1 MTHSYLLKSV
11 AICSLAAALA
21 ACGGQAETTN
31 EVTKAA
37 EAVQTPRTPGS
48 VDPSIWPQA
57 KSPVGL
63 NAAMEARITKLIS
76 QMTLRHKVG
85 QVIQADI
92 GSITPEDIKT
102 YPLGSILNGG
112 NSAPNGDNRSP
123 ASAWVKL
130 ADEYYEASKEAYTD
144 GVPFIPMIWGTDAV
158 HGHNNIP
165 GATVFPHNI
174 GLGAT
179 RNPKLLGKIGAI
191 TAQEIRVGAQEWTF
205 APTIAVVRDDRWG
218 RTYEGYSENP
228 DVTASYAGEL
238 IRGIQGQPG
247 SDTWLKGKKVIA
259 TAKHFLGDGGTNQGR
274 DQGDNLDTEEQLRD
288 IHGAAYP
295 VALDAG
301 AQSVM
306 ISFSSW
312 QGTKLHGHEGLITDV
327 LKGRMGFDGFVVGDW
342 NAHGQLDSCTNE
354 NCPTALHAGLDMY
367 MAPDS
372 WRGLFDNTLAQ
383 AESGELDI
391 ERLDDAV
398 RRILRVKLRS
408 GLFEAGKPSSRP
420 GAAEYAV
427 LRDPASKKVARQAVR
442 ESQVLLKNDGVLPI
456 KPSATVLMAGDG
468 ADNIGKQSG
477 GWTLSWQGTG
487 NQNSDFPGGSSYY
500 DGVKRHVEVAG
511 GSVIK
516 ASADGSYEG
525 TPTVAIVVF
534 GEDPYAEFKGDIDNL
549 AYKPGDDSDLALL
562 KKYQA
567 AGIPTVAVFLSGRP
581 LWMNREINA
590 SNAFVAAWLPGS
602 EGGYATDLLFTD
614 KDGKV
619 SHDFKGTL
627 PYSWPRTAI
636 QTPLNYDDENY
647 DPLFAY
653 GYGLSYA
660 KPGKVGA
667 LPEEAG
673 IELSAKNDSDFFKAG
688 KAVFPWALVIGDS
701 AGKTT
706 VKTTKASSPAGVVSI
721 VSADD
726 GVQENI
732 RTLSFDG
739 SGKGRFEVRGTP
751 VDLSR
756 QNTADMAIYMRLR
769 PEAGAA
775 NADVSLTLDCG
786 KDCAPTQPL
795 GPFLSSVKAGEW
807 AEVSVKLSCFGEGSS
822 MEYIS
827 SPFAVETSDKMSFSL
842 SDVKLVANEG
852 QAVCLN

>member
-1 MTHSYLLKSV
+1 MTKSNLLKSV
-11 AICSLAAALA
+11 AFCGLAFALMACSGESADTMI
-21 ACGGQAETTN
+21 E
-31 EVTKAA
+31 KAV
-37 EAVQTPRTPGS
+37 EAPRAPGS
-48 VDPSIWPQA
+48 VDVSIWP
-57 KSPVGL
+57 KIESPVGL
-63 NAAMEARITKLIS
+63 DPAIENRITELMSK
-76 QMTLRHKVG
+76 MTLRHKVG

-92 GSITPEDIKT
+92 GSITPEDVKT

-123 ASAWVKL
+123 ASAWVEL
-130 ADEYYEASKEAYTD
+130 ADAFYEASKEAYGD

-179 RNPKLLGKIGAI
+179 RNPSLLGKIGAI
-191 TAQEIRVGAQEWTF
+191 TAKEIRVGAQEWTF

-228 DVTASYAGEL
+228 EVTASYAGEL
-238 IRGIQGQPG
+238 IRGIQGEPG
-247 SDTWLKGKKVIA
+247 SDTWLKGDKVIA
-259 TAKHFLGDGGTNQGR
+259 TAKHFIGDGGTNQGR
-274 DQGDNLDTEEQLRD
+274 DQGDNLDSEAELRD
-288 IHGAAYP
+288 IHGAGYP
-295 VALDAG
+295 IALEAG

-312 QGTKLHGHEGLITDV
+312 QGIKLHGHKGLITDV

-383 AESGELDI
+383 AESGELDL

-398 RRILRVKLRS
+398 RRILRVKIRS
-408 GLFEAGKPSSRP
+408 GLLDAGKPSARP
-420 GAAEYAV
+420 GAADYAA
-427 LRDPASKKVARQAVR
+427 LQDPASKAVARQAVR
-442 ESQVLLKNDGVLPI
+442 ESQVLIKNNGVLPI
-456 KPSATVLMAGDG
+456 NPSATVLVAGDG

-487 NQNSDFPGGSSYY
+487 NENSDFPGGTSFL
-500 DGVKRHVEVAG
+500 DGITRHVEAG
-511 GSVIK
+511 GGKVIE
-516 ASADGSYEG
+516 ADAEGVYTG

-534 GEDPYAEFKGDIDNL
+534 GEEPYAEFKGDIDNL
-549 AYKPGDDSDLALL
+549 AYKPGDDSDLNLL
-562 KKYQA
+562 KKYKA

-581 LWMNREINA
+581 LWMNRELNA
-590 SNAFVAAWLPGS
+590 SDAFVAAWLPGS
-602 EGGYATDLLFTD
+602 EGGYATDVLFTD
-614 KDGKV
+614 KDGNV
-619 SHDFKGTL
+619 AYDFKGTL

-636 QTPLNYDDENY
+636 QTPLNYDDEDY

-673 IELSAKNDSDFFKAG
+673 IELSAKNVSEFFKAG
-688 KAVFPWALVIGDS
+688 KAAFPWALVVGDPS
-701 AGKTT
+701 GKKTVTT
-706 VKTTKASSPAGVVSI
+706 TRAESPGGVVSI

-732 RTLSFDG
+732 RTISYNG
-739 SGKGRFEVRGTP
+739 QGKGRFEVRGTP
-751 VDLSR
+751 VDLR
-756 QNTADMAIYMRLR
+756 RENTGDMAIYMRIR
-769 PEAGAA
+769 PEAGTETAK
-775 NADVSLTLDCG
+775 VSLMMDCG
-786 KDCAPTQPL
+786 TGCDPVQPL
-795 GPFLSSVKAGEW
+795 YKVLSDAKAGEW
-807 AEVSVKLSCFGEGSS
+807 TEVSVKLSCFIDGSA
-822 MEYIS
+822 MEYVS
-827 SPFAVETSDKMSFSL
+827 APFAVETADKVSFSL

-852 QAVCLN
+852 QAICLD

>member
-1 MTHSYLLKSV
+1 MTKSNLLKSV
-11 AICSLAAALA
+11 AFCGLSFALMACSGESADTMI
-21 ACGGQAETTN
+21 E
-31 EVTKAA
+31 KAV
-37 EAVQTPRTPGS
+37 EAPRAPGS
-48 VDPSIWPQA
+48 VDVSIWP
-57 KSPVGL
+57 KIESPVGL
-63 NAAMEARITKLIS
+63 DPAIENRITELMSK
-76 QMTLRHKVG
+76 MTLRHKVG

-92 GSITPEDIKT
+92 GSITPEDVKT

-123 ASAWVKL
+123 ASAWVQL
-130 ADEYYEASKEAYTD
+130 ADAFYEASKEAYGD

-179 RNPKLLGKIGAI
+179 RNPSLLGKIGAI
-191 TAQEIRVGAQEWTF
+191 TAKEIRVGAQEWTF

-228 DVTASYAGEL
+228 EVTASYAGEL
-238 IRGIQGQPG
+238 IRGIQGEPG
-247 SDTWLKGKKVIA
+247 SDTWLKGDKVIA
-259 TAKHFLGDGGTNQGR
+259 TAKHFIGDGGTNQGR
-274 DQGDNLDTEEQLRD
+274 DQGDNLDSEAELRD
-288 IHGAAYP
+288 IHGAGYP
-295 VALDAG
+295 IALEAG

-312 QGTKLHGHEGLITDV
+312 QGIKLHGHKGLITDV

-383 AESGELDI
+383 AESGELDL

-398 RRILRVKLRS
+398 RRILRVKIRS
-408 GLFEAGKPSSRP
+408 GLLDAGKPSARP
-420 GAAEYAV
+420 GAADYAA
-427 LRDPASKKVARQAVR
+427 LQDPASKAVARQAVR
-442 ESQVLLKNDGVLPI
+442 ESQVLIKNNGVLPI
-456 KPSATVLMAGDG
+456 NPSATVLVAGDG

-487 NQNSDFPGGSSYY
+487 NENSDFPGGTSFL
-500 DGVKRHVEVAG
+500 DGITRHVEAG
-511 GSVIK
+511 GGKVIE
-516 ASADGSYEG
+516 ADAEGVYTG

-534 GEDPYAEFKGDIDNL
+534 GEEPYAEFKGDIDNL
-549 AYKPGDDSDLALL
+549 AYKPGDDSDLNLL
-562 KKYQA
+562 KKYKA

-581 LWMNREINA
+581 LWMNRELNA
-590 SNAFVAAWLPGS
+590 SDAFVAAWLPGS
-602 EGGYATDLLFTD
+602 EGGYATDVLFTD
-614 KDGKV
+614 KDGNV
-619 SHDFKGTL
+619 AYDFKGTL

-636 QTPLNYDDENY
+636 QTPLNYDDEDY

-660 KPGKVGA
+660 EPGTVGV

-673 IELSAKNDSDFFKAG
+673 IELSAKNVSEFFKAG
-688 KAVFPWALVIGDS
+688 KAAFPWALVVGDPS
-701 AGKTT
+701 GKKT
-706 VKTTKASSPAGVVSI
+706 VTTTKAESPGGVVSI

-732 RTLSFDG
+732 RTISYNG
-739 SGKGRFEVRGTP
+739 QGKGRFEVRGTP
-751 VDLSR
+751 VDLR
-756 QNTADMAIYMRLR
+756 RENTGDMAIYMRIR
-769 PEAGAA
+769 PEAGAETA
-775 NADVSLTLDCG
+775 KVSLMMDCG
-786 KDCAPTQPL
+786 TGCDPVQPL
-795 GPFLSSVKAGEW
+795 DKVLSDAKAGEW
-807 AEVSVKLSCFGEGSS
+807 TEVSVKLSCFIDGSA
-822 MEYIS
+822 MEYVS
-827 SPFAVETSDKMSFSL
+827 APFAVETSDKVSFSL

-852 QAVCLN
+852 QAICLD

>member
-1 MTHSYLLKSV
+1 MTKSNLLKSV
-11 AICSLAAALA
+11 AFCGLSLALI
-21 ACGGQAETTN
+21 ACGGETTN
-31 EVTKAA
+31 SSDTMVDKAA
-37 EAVQTPRTPGS
+37 EAPRAPGS
-48 VDPSIWPQA
+48 VDVSIWP
-57 KSPVGL
+57 KIESPVGL
-63 NAAMEARITKLIS
+63 DPAIEKRITDLMAN
-76 QMTLRHKVG
+76 MTLRHKVG

-92 GSITPEDIKT
+92 GSITPEDVKT

-123 ASAWVKL
+123 ASAWVEL
-130 ADEYYEASKEAYTD
+130 ADEFYEASKEAYTGD
-144 GVPFIPMIWGTDAV
+144 VPFIPMIWGTDAV

-179 RNPKLLGKIGAI
+179 RNPSLLGKIGAI
-191 TAQEIRVGAQEWTF
+191 TAKEIRVGAQEWTF

-228 DVTASYAGEL
+228 EVTASYAGEL
-238 IRGIQGQPG
+238 IRGIQGEPG
-247 SDTWLKGKKVIA
+247 SETWLKGDKVIA
-259 TAKHFLGDGGTNQGR
+259 TAKHFIGDGGTNQGR
-274 DQGDNLDTEEQLRD
+274 DQGDNLDSEAELRD
-288 IHGAAYP
+288 IHGAGYP
-295 VALDAG
+295 IALEAG

-312 QGTKLHGHEGLITDV
+312 QGIKIHGHKGLITDV

-383 AESGELDI
+383 AENGELDL

-398 RRILRVKLRS
+398 RRILRVKIRS
-408 GLFEAGKPSSRP
+408 GLLDAGKPSARP
-420 GAAEYAV
+420 GAADYAA
-427 LRDPASKKVARQAVR
+427 LQDPASKAVARQAVR
-442 ESQVLLKNDGVLPI
+442 ESQVLIKNNGVLPI
-456 KPSATVLMAGDG
+456 NPSATVLVAGDG

-487 NQNSDFPGGSSYY
+487 NQNSDFPGGTSFL
-500 DGVKRHVEVAG
+500 DGITRHVEAG
-511 GSVIK
+511 GGKVIE
-516 ASADGSYEG
+516 ANAEGGYTG

-534 GEDPYAEFKGDIDNL
+534 GEEPYAEFKGDIDNL

-562 KKYQA
+562 QKYKA

-581 LWMNREINA
+581 LWMNRELNA
-590 SNAFVAAWLPGS
+590 SDAFVAAWLPGS
-602 EGGYATDLLFTD
+602 EGGYATDVLFTD
-614 KDGKV
+614 KDGNV
-619 SHDFKGTL
+619 AYDFKGTL

-636 QTPLNYDDENY
+636 QTPLNYDDEDY

-660 KPGKVGA
+660 NPGTVGE

-673 IELSAKNDSDFFKAG
+673 IELSAKNVSEFFKAG
-688 KAVFPWALVIGDS
+688 KAAFPWALVVGDPS
-701 AGKTT
+701 GKKT
-706 VKTTKASSPAGVVSI
+706 VTTTKAESPGGVVSI

-732 RTLSFDG
+732 RTISYNG
-739 SGKGRFEVRGTP
+739 QGKGRFEVRGTP
-751 VDLSR
+751 VDLR
-756 QNTADMAIYMRLR
+756 RENTGDMAIYMRIR
-769 PEAGAA
+769 PEAGADTA
-775 NADVSLTLDCG
+775 KVSLMMDCG
-786 KDCAPTQPL
+786 TGCDPVQPL
-795 GPFLSSVKAGEW
+795 DKLLSGAKAGEW
-807 AEVSVKLSCFGEGSS
+807 TEVSVKLSCFIDASA
-822 MEYIS
+822 MEYVS
-827 SPFAVETSDKMSFSL
+827 APFAVETSDKVTLSL

-852 QAVCLN
+852 QAVCLD

>member
-1 MTHSYLLKSV
+1 MTKSNLLKTV
-11 AICSLAAALA
+11 AMCGLSAALM
-21 ACGGQAETTN
+21 ACGGESADKAATQAE
-31 EVTKAA
+31 EV
-37 EAVQTPRTPGS
+37 VRTPGS
-48 VDPSIWPQA
+48 VNPEIWPKI

-63 NAAMEARITKLIS
+63 DPAIEKRITDLMSK
-76 QMTLRHKVG
+76 MELRHKVG
-85 QVIQADI
+85 QVIQGDI
-92 GSITPEDIKT
+92 GSLTPEDLKT
-102 YPLGSILNGG
+102 YPLGSVLNGG

-123 ASAWVKL
+123 ASAWVEL
-130 ADEYYEASKEAYTD
+130 ADEFYEASKEAYGD

-179 RNPKLLGKIGAI
+179 RNPKLLGKIGSI

-238 IRGIQGQPG
+238 IRGIQGEPG
-247 SDTWLKGKKVIA
+247 SDTWLKGNKVIA
-259 TAKHFLGDGGTNQGR
+259 TAKHFVGDGGTNQGR
-274 DQGDNLDTEEQLRD
+274 DQGDNLDTEAELRD
-288 IHGAAYP
+288 IHGAGYP
-295 VALDAG
+295 IALEAG

-306 ISFSSW
+306 VSFSSW
-312 QGTKLHGHEGLITDV
+312 QGIKLHGHEGLITDV

-383 AESGELDI
+383 AESGELDL

-398 RRILRVKLRS
+398 RRILRVKIRS
-408 GLFEAGKPSSRP
+408 GLLDAGKPSSRP
-420 GAAEYAV
+420 GAAEYDV
-427 LRDPASKKVARQAVR
+427 LQDPASKEVARQAVR
-442 ESQVLLKNDGVLPI
+442 ESQVLIKNNGVLPI
-456 KPSATVLMAGDG
+456 NPNATVLVAGDG

-487 NQNSDFPGGSSYY
+487 NKNSDFPGGTSFL
-500 DGVKRHVEVAG
+500 DGIERHVKAAG
-511 GSVIK
+511 GEVIQ
-516 ASADGSYEG
+516 ADDEG
-525 TPTVAIVVF
+525 VYTGNPTVAIVVF
-534 GEDPYAEFKGDIDNL
+534 GEEPYAEFKGDIDNL

-562 KKYQA
+562 QKYKA

-590 SNAFVAAWLPGS
+590 SDAFVAAWLPGS

-619 SHDFKGTL
+619 AYDFKGIL

-636 QTPLNYDDENY
+636 QTPLNYDDEDY

-660 KPGKVGA
+660 KPGAVET

-688 KAVFPWALVIGDS
+688 KAVFPWALVIGDPS
-701 AGKTT
+701 GKKT
-706 VKTTKASSPAGVVSI
+706 VTTTKASSPAGVVEI
-721 VSADD
+721 ISADD

-732 RTLSFDG
+732 RTLKFNGKG
-739 SGKGRFEVRGTP
+739 SGRFEVRGTP
-751 VDLSR
+751 VDLRR
-756 QNTADMAIYMRLR
+756 QNTGDMAIHLRIR
-769 PEAGAA
+769 PEAMTDGA
-775 NADVSLTLDCG
+775 NVSLMLDCG
-786 KDCAPTQPL
+786 RDCAPVQPL
-795 GPFLSSVKAGEW
+795 GKLLSETPAGEW
-807 AEVSVKLSCFGEGSS
+807 AEVAVKLSCFTEGSA
-822 MEYIS
+822 MEYVS
-827 SPFAVETSDKMSFSL
+827 APFAVETSDEVSFSL
-842 SDVKLVANEG
+842 SDVKLVTNEG
-852 QAVCLN
+852 QAVCLD

>member
-1 MTHSYLLKSV
+1 MTKAYLLKTAVICGLAGGLIACEAKSV
-11 AICSLAAALA
+11 NNDLSADVI
-21 ACGGQAETTN
+21 ET
-31 EVTKAA
+31 VRA
-37 EAVQTPRTPGS
+37 PGS
-48 VDPSIWPQA
+48 VDPSIWPKA

-63 NAAMEARITKLIS
+63 DAAIEARITELIS
-76 QMTLRHKVG
+76 KMELRHKVG

-92 GSITPEDIKT
+92 GSITPEDLKT
-102 YPLGSILNGG
+102 YPLGSVLNGG

-130 ADEYYEASKEAYTD
+130 ADEFYEASKEAYGE

-179 RNPKLLGKIGAI
+179 RNPKLLGKIGAV

-238 IRGIQGQPG
+238 IRGIQGEPG
-247 SDTWLKGKKVIA
+247 SETWLKGRKVIA

-274 DQGDNLDTEEQLRD
+274 DQGDSLDTEEQLRD
-288 IHGAAYP
+288 IHGAGYP

-306 ISFSSW
+306 ASFSSW
-312 QGTKLHGHEGLITDV
+312 QGIKLTGHKGLLTDV
-327 LKGRMGFDGFVVGDW
+327 LKGQMGFDGFVVGDW

-354 NCPTALHAGLDMY
+354 NCPAALHAGLDMY

-383 AESGELDI
+383 AENGELDL

-398 RRILRVKLRS
+398 RRILRVKIRS
-408 GLFEAGKPSSRP
+408 GLLDEGKPSSRP
-420 GAAEYAV
+420 GAADYAV
-427 LRDPASKKVARQAVR
+427 LQDPASKAIARQAVR
-442 ESQVLLKNDGVLPI
+442 ESQVLIKNNGVLPI
-456 KPSATVLMAGDG
+456 NPTATVLVAGDG
-468 ADNIGKQSG
+468 ADNIGKQAG

-487 NQNSDFPGGSSYY
+487 NKNSDFPGGSSFL
-500 DGVKRHVEVAG
+500 DGIKRHVAGAG
-511 GSVIK
+511 GAIIQ
-516 ASADGSYEG
+516 ADSQGNYNG
-525 TPTVAIVVF
+525 TPNVAIVVF
-534 GEDPYAEFKGDIDNL
+534 GEEPYAEFKGDIDNL

-562 KKYQA
+562 QKYKA

-590 SNAFVAAWLPGS
+590 SDAFVAAWLPGS

-614 KDGKV
+614 KEGKV
-619 SHDFKGTL
+619 SYDFKGKL

-660 KPGKVGA
+660 KPGKVGI

-688 KAVFPWALVIGDS
+688 KAVFPWELIIGDM
-701 AGKTT
+701 AGKKT
-706 VKTTKASSPAGVVSI
+706 VKTTKAVSPGSVTNI
-721 VSADD
+721 ISADD

-732 RTLSFDG
+732 RTLSFNG
-739 SGKGRFEVRGTP
+739 EGKGRFEVRGTP
-751 VDLSR
+751 IDLSR
-756 QNTADMAIYMRLR
+756 QTTGDMALHIRIR
-769 PEAGAA
+769 PESGTEAA
-775 NADVSLTLDCG
+775 KINLSVDCG
-786 KDCAPTQPL
+786 KDCGQSQPL
-795 GPFLSSVKAGEW
+795 DVALSKAKIGEW
-807 AEVSVKLSCFGEGSS
+807 TELSVKLSCFAEGPS
-822 MEYIS
+822 MQFVRA
-827 SPFAVETSDKMSFSL
+827 PFAIETNDKVSLSL
-842 SDVKLVANEG
+842 SDVKLVSNEG
-852 QAVCLN
+852 QAICLN

>member
-1 MTHSYLLKSV
+1 MMKSNLLKTV
-11 AICSLAAALA
+11 AMCGLSFALIG
-21 ACGGQAETTN
+21 CGTETTS
-31 EVTKAA
+31 EDITVKVTEK
-37 EAVQTPRTPGS
+37 PRAPGS
-48 VDPSIWPQA
+48 VDVSVWP
-57 KSPVGL
+57 KVESPVGL
-63 NAAMEARITKLIS
+63 DPAIEARITDLMSKM
-76 QMTLRHKVG
+76 QLRHKVG
-85 QVIQADI
+85 QVIQGDI
-92 GSITPEDIKT
+92 GSLTPEDLKT
-102 YPLGSILNGG
+102 YPLGSVLNGG

-123 ASAWVKL
+123 ASAWVEL
-130 ADEYYEASKEAYTD
+130 ADAFYEASKDAYTD
-144 GVPFIPMIWGTDAV
+144 GVPFIPLIWGTDAV

-179 RNPKLLGKIGAI
+179 RNPRLLGKIGAI
-191 TAQEIRVGAQEWTF
+191 TAKEIRVGAQEWTF

-238 IRGIQGQPG
+238 IRGIQGEPG
-247 SDTWLKGKKVIA
+247 SDTWLRGDKVIA

-288 IHGAAYP
+288 IHGAGYP
-295 VALDAG
+295 VALEAG

-342 NAHGQLDSCTNE
+342 NAHGQLDDCTNE
-354 NCPTALHAGLDMY
+354 DCPEALHAGLDMY

-372 WRGLFDNTLAQ
+372 WRGLFDTTLAQ
-383 AESGELDI
+383 AESGELDL

-398 RRILRVKLRS
+398 RRILRVKIRS
-408 GLFEAGKPSSRP
+408 GLLDAGKPSSRP
-420 GAAEYAV
+420 GAADYAV
-427 LRDPASKKVARQAVR
+427 LRDPASKAVARQAVR
-442 ESQVLLKNDGVLPI
+442 ESQVLIKNNGVLPI
-456 KPSATVLMAGDG
+456 NPNATVLVAGDG

-487 NQNSDFPGGSSYY
+487 NKNSDFPGGTSFL
-500 DGVKRHVEVAG
+500 DGIKRHVEGAG
-511 GSVIK
+511 GAVIE
-516 ASADGSYEG
+516 ADAQGVYTG
-525 TPTVAIVVF
+525 TPTVAVVVF
-534 GEDPYAEFKGDIDNL
+534 GEEPYAEFKGDIDNL

-562 KKYQA
+562 QKYKA

-590 SNAFVAAWLPGS
+590 SDAFVAAWLPGS
-602 EGGYATDLLFTD
+602 EGGYATDVLFAG
-614 KDGKV
+614 KDGKAAY
-619 SHDFKGTL
+619 DFKGKL

-660 KPGKVGA
+660 KPGAVA
-667 LPEEAG
+667 SLPEEAG

-688 KAVFPWALVIGDS
+688 KAVFPWSLIIGDPS
-701 AGKTT
+701 GKTT
-706 VKTTKASSPAGVVSI
+706 VKTSKAASPGGVVSI
-721 VSADD
+721 ISADD

-732 RTLSFDG
+732 RTLSFNG
-739 SGKGRFEVRGTP
+739 EGKGRFEVRGTP

-756 QNTADMAIYMRLR
+756 QNTGDMAIHLRIR
-769 PEAGAA
+769 PEAGTETAK
-775 NADVSLTLDCG
+775 VSMTLDCG
-786 KDCAPTQPL
+786 KDCNPVQPMDKL
-795 GPFLSSVKAGEW
+795 LSNAKLGEW
-807 AEVSVKLSCFGEGSS
+807 TEVSVKLSCFAEGSS
-822 MEYIS
+822 MEYVYA
-827 SPFAVETSDKMSFSL
+827 PFAIETSDKVTFSL

-852 QAVCLN
+852 QAVCLND

>member
-1 MTHSYLLKSV
+1 MTKSNLLKSV
-11 AICSLAAALA
+11 AFCGLAFALMACSGESADTMI
-21 ACGGQAETTN
+21 E
-31 EVTKAA
+31 KAV
-37 EAVQTPRTPGS
+37 EAPRAPGS
-48 VDPSIWPQA
+48 VDVSIWP
-57 KSPVGL
+57 KIESPVGL
-63 NAAMEARITKLIS
+63 DPAIENRITELMSK
-76 QMTLRHKVG
+76 MTLRHKVG

-92 GSITPEDIKT
+92 GSITPEDVKT

-123 ASAWVKL
+123 ASAWVEL
-130 ADEYYEASKEAYTD
+130 ADAFYEASKEAYGD

-179 RNPKLLGKIGAI
+179 RNPSLLGKIGAI
-191 TAQEIRVGAQEWTF
+191 TAKEIRVGAQEWTF

-228 DVTASYAGEL
+228 EVTASYAGEL
-238 IRGIQGQPG
+238 IRGIQGEPG
-247 SDTWLKGKKVIA
+247 SDTWLKGDKVIA
-259 TAKHFLGDGGTNQGR
+259 TAKHFIGDGGTNQGR
-274 DQGDNLDTEEQLRD
+274 DQGDNLDSEAELRD
-288 IHGAAYP
+288 IHGAGYP
-295 VALDAG
+295 IALEAG

-312 QGTKLHGHEGLITDV
+312 QGIKLHGHKGLITDV

-383 AESGELDI
+383 AESGELDL

-398 RRILRVKLRS
+398 RRILRVKIRS
-408 GLFEAGKPSSRP
+408 GLLDAGKPSARP
-420 GAAEYAV
+420 GAADYAA
-427 LRDPASKKVARQAVR
+427 LQDPASKAVARQAVR
-442 ESQVLLKNDGVLPI
+442 ESQVLIKNNGVLPI
-456 KPSATVLMAGDG
+456 KPSATVLVAGDG

-487 NQNSDFPGGSSYY
+487 NENSDFPGGTSFL
-500 DGVKRHVEVAG
+500 DGITRHVEAG
-511 GSVIK
+511 GGKVIE
-516 ASADGSYEG
+516 ADAEGVYTG

-534 GEDPYAEFKGDIDNL
+534 GEEPYAEFKGDIDNL

-562 KKYQA
+562 QKYKA

-581 LWMNREINA
+581 LWMNRELNA
-590 SNAFVAAWLPGS
+590 SDAFVAAWLPGS
-602 EGGYATDLLFTD
+602 EGGYATDVLFTD
-614 KDGKV
+614 KDGNV
-619 SHDFKGTL
+619 AYDFKGTL

-636 QTPLNYDDENY
+636 QTPLNYDDEDY

-660 KPGKVGA
+660 KPGTVGE

-673 IELSAKNDSDFFKAG
+673 IELSAKNVSEFFKAG
-688 KAVFPWALVIGDS
+688 KAAFPWALVVGDPS
-701 AGKTT
+701 GKKT
-706 VKTTKASSPAGVVSI
+706 VTTTKAESPGGVVSI

-732 RTLSFDG
+732 RTISYNG
-739 SGKGRFEVRGTP
+739 QGNGRFEVRGTP
-751 VDLSR
+751 VDLR
-756 QNTADMAIYMRLR
+756 RENTGDMAIYMRIR
-769 PEAGAA
+769 PEAGADTA
-775 NADVSLTLDCG
+775 KVSLMMDCG
-786 KDCAPTQPL
+786 TGCDPVQPL
-795 GPFLSSVKAGEW
+795 DKLLSGAKAGEW
-807 AEVSVKLSCFGEGSS
+807 SEVSVKLSCFIDASA
-822 MEYIS
+822 MEYVS
-827 SPFAVETSDKMSFSL
+827 APFAVETSDKVSFSL

-852 QAVCLN
+852 QAICLD

>member
-1 MTHSYLLKSV
+1 MTKSNLLKSV
-11 AICSLAAALA
+11 AFCGLSLALI
-21 ACGGQAETTN
+21 ACGGETTKSSDTM
-31 EVTKAA
+31 VDKAA
-37 EAVQTPRTPGS
+37 EAPRAPGS
-48 VDPSIWPQA
+48 VDVSIWP
-57 KSPVGL
+57 KIESPVGL
-63 NAAMEARITKLIS
+63 DPAIEKRITDLMAN
-76 QMTLRHKVG
+76 MTLRHKVG

-92 GSITPEDIKT
+92 GSITPEDVKT

-123 ASAWVKL
+123 ASAWVEL
-130 ADEYYEASKEAYTD
+130 ADEFYEASKEAYTGD
-144 GVPFIPMIWGTDAV
+144 VPFIPMIWGTDAV

-179 RNPKLLGKIGAI
+179 RNPSLLGKIGAI
-191 TAQEIRVGAQEWTF
+191 TAKEIRVGAQEWTF

-228 DVTASYAGEL
+228 EVTASYAGEL
-238 IRGIQGQPG
+238 IRGIQGEPG
-247 SDTWLKGKKVIA
+247 SDTWLKGDKVIA
-259 TAKHFLGDGGTNQGR
+259 TAKHFIGDGGTNQGR
-274 DQGDNLDTEEQLRD
+274 DQGDNLDSEAELRD
-288 IHGAAYP
+288 IHGAGYP
-295 VALDAG
+295 IALEAG

-312 QGTKLHGHEGLITDV
+312 QGIKLHGHKGLITDV

-383 AESGELDI
+383 AENGELDL

-398 RRILRVKLRS
+398 RRILRVKIRS
-408 GLFEAGKPSSRP
+408 GLLDAGKPSARP
-420 GAAEYAV
+420 GAADYAA
-427 LRDPASKKVARQAVR
+427 LQDPASKAVARQAVR
-442 ESQVLLKNDGVLPI
+442 ESQVLIKNNGVLPI
-456 KPSATVLMAGDG
+456 NPSATVLVAGDG

-487 NQNSDFPGGSSYY
+487 NQNSDFPGGTSFL
-500 DGVKRHVEVAG
+500 DGITRHVEAG
-511 GSVIK
+511 GGEVIE
-516 ASADGSYEG
+516 ANAEGGYTG

-534 GEDPYAEFKGDIDNL
+534 GEEPYAEFKGDIDNL

-562 KKYQA
+562 QKYKA

-581 LWMNREINA
+581 LWMNRELNA
-590 SNAFVAAWLPGS
+590 SDAFVAAWLPGS
-602 EGGYATDLLFTD
+602 EGGYATDVLFTD
-614 KDGKV
+614 KDGNV
-619 SHDFKGTL
+619 AYDFKGTL

-636 QTPLNYDDENY
+636 QTPLNYDDEDY

-660 KPGKVGA
+660 NPGKVGE

-673 IELSAKNDSDFFKAG
+673 IELSAKNVSEFFKAG
-688 KAVFPWALVIGDS
+688 KAAFPWALVVGDPS
-701 AGKTT
+701 GKKT
-706 VKTTKASSPAGVVSI
+706 VTTTKAESPGGVVSI

-732 RTLSFDG
+732 RTISYNG
-739 SGKGRFEVRGTP
+739 QGKGRFEVRGTP
-751 VDLSR
+751 VDLR
-756 QNTADMAIYMRLR
+756 RENTGDMAIYMRIR
-769 PEAGAA
+769 PEAGADTA
-775 NADVSLTLDCG
+775 KVSLMMDCG
-786 KDCAPTQPL
+786 TGCDPVQPL
-795 GPFLSSVKAGEW
+795 DKLLSGAKAGEW
-807 AEVSVKLSCFGEGSS
+807 TEVSVKLSCFIDASA
-822 MEYIS
+822 MEYVS
-827 SPFAVETSDKMSFSL
+827 APFAVETSDKVSFSL

-852 QAVCLN
+852 QAICLD

>member
-1 MTHSYLLKSV
+1 MTKSNLLKSV
-11 AICSLAAALA
+11 AFCGLSLALI
-21 ACGGQAETTN
+21 ACGGETTN
-31 EVTKAA
+31 GSDKMAEKAT
-37 EAVQTPRTPGS
+37 EAPRAPGS
-48 VDPSIWPQA
+48 VDVSIWP
-57 KSPVGL
+57 KIESPVGL
-63 NAAMEARITKLIS
+63 DPAIEKRITDLMAN
-76 QMTLRHKVG
+76 MTLRHKVG
-85 QVIQADI
+85 QIIQADI
-92 GSITPEDIKT
+92 GSITPEDVKT

-123 ASAWVKL
+123 ASAWVEL
-130 ADEYYEASKEAYTD
+130 ADEFYEASKEAYGE

-179 RNPKLLGKIGAI
+179 RNPSLLGKIGAI
-191 TAQEIRVGAQEWTF
+191 TAKEIRVGAQEWTF

-228 DVTASYAGEL
+228 EVTASYAGEL
-238 IRGIQGQPG
+238 IRGIQGEPG
-247 SDTWLKGKKVIA
+247 SDTWLKGDKVIA
-259 TAKHFLGDGGTNQGR
+259 TAKHFIGDGGTNQGR
-274 DQGDNLDTEEQLRD
+274 DQGDNLDSEAELRD
-288 IHGAAYP
+288 IHGAGYP
-295 VALDAG
+295 IALEAG

-312 QGTKLHGHEGLITDV
+312 QGIKLHGHKGLITDV

-383 AESGELDI
+383 AESGELDL

-398 RRILRVKLRS
+398 RRILRVKIRS
-408 GLFEAGKPSSRP
+408 GLLDAGKPSARP
-420 GAAEYAV
+420 GAADYAA
-427 LRDPASKKVARQAVR
+427 LQDPASKAVARQAVR
-442 ESQVLLKNDGVLPI
+442 ESQVLIKNNGVLPI
-456 KPSATVLMAGDG
+456 KPSATVLVAGDG

-487 NQNSDFPGGSSYY
+487 NENSDFPGGTSFL
-500 DGVKRHVEVAG
+500 DGITRHVEAG
-511 GSVIK
+511 GGKVIE
-516 ASADGSYEG
+516 ADAEGVYTG

-534 GEDPYAEFKGDIDNL
+534 GEEPYAEFKGDIDNL

-562 KKYQA
+562 QKYKA

-581 LWMNREINA
+581 LWMNRELNA
-590 SNAFVAAWLPGS
+590 SDAFVAAWLPGS
-602 EGGYATDLLFTD
+602 EGGYATDVLFTD
-614 KDGKV
+614 KDGNV
-619 SHDFKGTL
+619 AYDFKGTL

-636 QTPLNYDDENY
+636 QTPLNYDDEDY

-660 KPGKVGA
+660 KPGTVGE

-673 IELSAKNDSDFFKAG
+673 IELSAKNVSEFFKAG
-688 KAVFPWALVIGDS
+688 KAAFPWALVVGDPS
-701 AGKTT
+701 GKKT
-706 VKTTKASSPAGVVSI
+706 VTTTKAESPGGVVSI

-732 RTLSFDG
+732 RTISYNG
-739 SGKGRFEVRGTP
+739 QGNGRFEVRGTP
-751 VDLSR
+751 VDLR
-756 QNTADMAIYMRLR
+756 RENTGDMAIYMRIR
-769 PEAGAA
+769 PEAGADTA
-775 NADVSLTLDCG
+775 KVSLMMDCG
-786 KDCAPTQPL
+786 TGCDPVQPL
-795 GPFLSSVKAGEW
+795 DKLLSGAKAGEW
-807 AEVSVKLSCFGEGSS
+807 TEVSVKLSCFIDASA
-822 MEYIS
+822 MEYVS
-827 SPFAVETSDKMSFSL
+827 APFAVETSDKVSFSL

-852 QAVCLN
+852 QAICLD

>member
-1 MTHSYLLKSV
+1 MTKSNLLKSV
-11 AICSLAAALA
+11 AFCGLAFALMACSGESADTMI
-21 ACGGQAETTN
+21 E
-31 EVTKAA
+31 KAV
-37 EAVQTPRTPGS
+37 EAPRAPGS
-48 VDPSIWPQA
+48 VDVSIWP
-57 KSPVGL
+57 KIESPVGL
-63 NAAMEARITKLIS
+63 DPAIENRITELMSK
-76 QMTLRHKVG
+76 MTLRHKVG

-92 GSITPEDIKT
+92 GSITPEDVKT

-123 ASAWVKL
+123 ASAWVEL
-130 ADEYYEASKEAYTD
+130 ADAFYEASKEAYGD

-179 RNPKLLGKIGAI
+179 RNPSLLGKIGAI
-191 TAQEIRVGAQEWTF
+191 TAKEIRVGAQEWTF

-228 DVTASYAGEL
+228 EVTASYAGEL
-238 IRGIQGQPG
+238 IRGIQGEPG
-247 SDTWLKGKKVIA
+247 SDTWLKGDKVIA
-259 TAKHFLGDGGTNQGR
+259 TAKHFIGDGGTNQGR
-274 DQGDNLDTEEQLRD
+274 DQGDNLDSEAELRD
-288 IHGAAYP
+288 IHGAGYP
-295 VALDAG
+295 IALEAG

-312 QGTKLHGHEGLITDV
+312 QGIKLHGHKGLITDV

-383 AESGELDI
+383 AESGELDL

-398 RRILRVKLRS
+398 RRILRVKIRS
-408 GLFEAGKPSSRP
+408 GLLDAGKPSARP
-420 GAAEYAV
+420 GAADYAA
-427 LRDPASKKVARQAVR
+427 LQDPASKAVARQAVR
-442 ESQVLLKNDGVLPI
+442 ESQVLIKNNGVLPI
-456 KPSATVLMAGDG
+456 NPSATVLVAGDG

-487 NQNSDFPGGSSYY
+487 NENSDFPGGTSFL
-500 DGVKRHVEVAG
+500 DGITRHVEAG
-511 GSVIK
+511 GGKVIE
-516 ASADGSYEG
+516 ADAEGVYTG

-534 GEDPYAEFKGDIDNL
+534 GEEPYAEFKGDIDNL
-549 AYKPGDDSDLALL
+549 AYKPGDDSDLNLL
-562 KKYQA
+562 KKYKA

-581 LWMNREINA
+581 LWMNRELNA
-590 SNAFVAAWLPGS
+590 SDAFVAAWLPGS
-602 EGGYATDLLFTD
+602 EGGYATDVLFTD
-614 KDGKV
+614 KDGNV
-619 SHDFKGTL
+619 AYDFKGTL

-636 QTPLNYDDENY
+636 QTPLNYDDEDY

-673 IELSAKNDSDFFKAG
+673 IELSAKNVSEFFKAG
-688 KAVFPWALVIGDS
+688 KAAFPWALVVGDPS
-701 AGKTT
+701 GKKTVTT
-706 VKTTKASSPAGVVSI
+706 TRAESPGGVVSI

-732 RTLSFDG
+732 RTISYNG
-739 SGKGRFEVRGTP
+739 QGKGRFEVRGTP
-751 VDLSR
+751 VDLR
-756 QNTADMAIYMRLR
+756 RENTGDMAIYMRIR
-769 PEAGAA
+769 PEAGTETAK
-775 NADVSLTLDCG
+775 VSLMMDCG
-786 KDCAPTQPL
+786 TGCDPVQPL
-795 GPFLSSVKAGEW
+795 YKVLSDAKAGEW
-807 AEVSVKLSCFGEGSS
+807 TEVSVKLSCFIDGSA
-822 MEYIS
+822 MEYVS
-827 SPFAVETSDKMSFSL
+827 APFAVETSDKVSFSL

-852 QAVCLN
+852 QAICLD